1 MFRAVPRETTM
12 KATKKAPAKDSPAQ
26 TWRDIVHVSDMF
38 RVVAA
43 RSAESKQFDRIT
55 VNQARIYGY
64 LFKHRGDEEPIR
76 IKTLAH
82 DLDVSAAAAS
92 QAVDRLV
99 RSGMVSRTPDPAD
112 RRAVRLS
119 FTPKAAAFMRGH
131 ERRADALLADVAAR
145 FDPADFATF
154 RRVLAGVLADLEER
168 WLGILAEKDAAAA
181 RRKAAPSARTKNA

>member
-1 MFRAVPRETTM
+1 M
-12 KATKKAPAKDSPAQ
+12 KDRKKKNAKKEESAAL
-26 TWRDIVHVSDMF
+26 WRNLIHVSDLF

-43 RSAESKQFDRIT
+43 RSAESEQFNRIT

-99 RSGMVSRTPDPAD
+99 RSGMVSRTPDPAA

-181 RRKAAPSARTKNA
+181 RRKAAPSARTKHA

>member
-1 MFRAVPRETTM
+1 M
-12 KATKKAPAKDSPAQ
+12 KAPKKDTAKDSPAQ
-26 TWRDIVHVSDMF
+26 TWRDIVHVSDLF

-43 RSAESKQFDRIT
+43 RSAESEQFDRIT

-64 LFKHRGDEEPIR
+64 LFKHRGDEAPIR

-119 FTPKAAAFMRGH
+119 FTPKAAAFMREH
-131 ERRADALLADVAAR
+131 ERRADALLADVAVR
-145 FDPADFATF
+145 FAPADFATF

-181 RRKAAPSARTKNA
+181 RRKPAPSARTGNA

>member
-1 MFRAVPRETTM
+1 M
-12 KATKKAPAKDSPAQ
+12 KDTKPQPAKDSPTD
-26 TWRDIVHVSDMF
+26 TWRDLIHVSDLF

-43 RSAESKQFDRIT
+43 RSAEAVQFNRIT
-55 VNQARIYGY
+55 VNQARIYSY
-64 LFKHRGDEEPIR
+64 LFKHRDDKAPIR

-119 FTPKAAAFMRGH
+119 FTAKAAAFMREH
-131 ERRADALLADVAAR
+131 ERRADALLADLAAR
-145 FDPADFATF
+145 FSAADFATF
-154 RRVLAGVLADLEER
+154 RRVLAGVLADLEDR
-168 WLGILAEKDAAAA
+168 WLAILAEKDAAAT
-181 RRKAAPSARTKNA
+181 RPAP